1 MRVSTPTV
9 PVSLKRK
16 AAAMDPEEDE
26 SDKARRA
33 KIMQFMNPR
42 HNMTYTPSYESLSL
56 VWLFGQR

>member
-26 SDKARRA
+26 TEKARRA

-42 HNMTYTPSYESLSL
+42 HNRTYTPTYIWLSL
-56 VWLFGQR
+56 TLCQF